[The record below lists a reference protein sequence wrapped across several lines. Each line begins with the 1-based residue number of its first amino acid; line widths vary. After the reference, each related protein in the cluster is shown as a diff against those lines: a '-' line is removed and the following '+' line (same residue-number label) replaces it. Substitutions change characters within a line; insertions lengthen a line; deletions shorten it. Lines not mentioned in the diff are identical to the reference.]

1 MLVGPTPEPV
11 TAPPAVQLEEVE
23 WDRSKN
29 YRTYINAITPKSDL
43 KNEIRG
49 TVAEVIYDVYRNNS
63 YELKDIG
70 YVIKK

>member
-1 MLVGPTPEPV
+1 MTRLVRNEL
-11 TAPPAVQLEEVE
+11 LEEVE
-23 WDRSKN
+23 WDRARN
-29 YRTYINAITPKSDL
+29 YKLYISSITPKSHL
-43 KNEIRG
+43 VNEIRG